1 MKHKSINIIWTF
13 DGRKITIYRQKYN
26 LGSIRE
32 KANVT
37 TLNKLKTKKAK
48 TYITTICNAYKT
60 YKKIYAN
67 YLYMYLLAYIDTKTT
82 YNSYKS

>member
-1 MKHKSINIIWTF
+1 M
-13 DGRKITIYRQKYN
+13 
-26 LGSIRE
+26 
-32 KANVT
+32 
-37 TLNKLKTKKAK
+37 NKLKTEKAK